1 MKYVR
6 MRLQAT
12 PSVSFDDAEIE
23 PLTKR
28 IQEAGT
34 EVVEAKAGAGSAT
47 LSMVRP
53 LLLLLLLLLPPRC
66 FSAGTAWLDVIP
78 ERSAVLRMCWAVS
91 LTRTVRENLLSSGER
106 RAFESQVTSA
116 CRATQQAY
124 AAARMAESVLMGLS
138 GTTTT
143 ECAYVESDV
152 VPGVDFFAHK
162 VCAPP
167 GSCCT
172 VTVVHRAMS
181 SEHNLSNEHN
191 LASADL
197 EHPPPAQSCIAVP
210 SDESR
215 CIRTA
220 FRMFLSS
227 DDLALP

>member
-1 MKYVR
+1 MKFVR

-53 LLLLLLLLLPPRC
+53 LLLLLLPPPRR
-66 FSAGTAWLDVIP
+66 FSAGTAWPDVIP

-106 RAFESQVTSA
+106 RAFESKVTSA

-162 VCAPP
+162 VCAP
-167 GSCCT
+167 
-172 VTVVHRAMS
+172 
-181 SEHNLSNEHN
+181 
-191 LASADL
+191 LA
-197 EHPPPAQSCIAVP
+197 AV
-210 SDESR
+210 
-215 CIRTA
+215 
-220 FRMFLSS
+220 
-227 DDLALP
+227 AL

>member
-1 MKYVR
+1 MKFVR

-53 LLLLLLLLLPPRC
+53 LLLLLPPPRR
-66 FSAGTAWLDVIP
+66 FSAGTAWPDVIP

-91 LTRTVRENLLSSGER
+91 LTRTVRESLLSFGER
-106 RAFESQVTSA
+106 PAFESKMTSA

-162 VCAPP
+162 VSAP
-167 GSCCT
+167 
-172 VTVVHRAMS
+172 
-181 SEHNLSNEHN
+181 
-191 LASADL
+191 LAA
-197 EHPPPAQSCIAVP
+197 A
-210 SDESR
+210 
-215 CIRTA
+215 
-220 FRMFLSS
+220 
-227 DDLALP
+227 AL